1 MKWQRQGQRQTKS
14 QIQVPARLPR
24 WLRNR
29 VLAANS
35 IAAALLAAAPARALA
50 QEFVKVEGK
59 LADNVPA
66 VPFVGIAY
74 GVIWLAVLVYVV
86 SVARG
91 LGRVNAEIAELRRKI
106 DGAGANR
113 K

>member
-1 MKWQRQGQRQTKS
+1 MKKLS
-14 QIQVPARLPR
+14 RL
-24 WLRNR
+24 LKIVSMAAV
-29 VLAANS
+29 VLAAP
-35 IAAALLAAAPARALA
+35 AAALA
-50 QEFVKVEGK
+50 QEFQKVDETKK

-74 GVIWLAVLVYVV
+74 GVIWLAVLVYVI

-91 LGRVNAEIAELRRKI
+91 LARVNGDLDELRKKL
-106 DGAGANR
+106 DGAAR

>member
-1 MKWQRQGQRQTKS
+1 MKKLS
-14 QIQVPARLPR
+14 RL
-24 WLRNR
+24 LVKIISMAAV
-29 VLAANS
+29 VLAAP
-35 IAAALLAAAPARALA
+35 AAALA
-50 QEFVKVEGK
+50 QEFQKVDETKK

-74 GVIWLAVLVYVV
+74 GVIWLAVLVYVL

-91 LGRVNAEIAELRRKI
+91 LGRVNSEMDELKRKLER
-106 DGAGANR
+106 AGAER

>member
-1 MKWQRQGQRQTKS
+1 MKKLS
-14 QIQVPARLPR
+14 RL
-24 WLRNR
+24 LKIISMAAV
-29 VLAANS
+29 VLAAP
-35 IAAALLAAAPARALA
+35 AAALA
-50 QEFVKVEGK
+50 QEFQKVDETKK

-74 GVIWLAVLVYVV
+74 GVIWLAVLIYVI

-91 LGRVNAEIAELRRKI
+91 LARVNSDLDELRKKL
-106 DGAGANR
+106 DGAGAAR

>member
-1 MKWQRQGQRQTKS
+1 MAEQKAEPDPDPGPT
-14 QIQVPARLPR
+14 PP
-24 WLRNR
+24 
-29 VLAANS
+29 LAAQPRPGVIS

-91 LGRVNAEIAELRRKI
+91 LGRVNARDRRAAPQ
-106 DGAGANR
+106 D
-113 K
+113 

>member
-1 MKWQRQGQRQTKS
+1 MKMQRRRQWQRQRQRQIS
-14 QIQVPARLPR
+14 ARLPR
-24 WLRNR
+24 WLRDR
-29 VLAANS
+29 VLGVLS

-106 DGAGANR
+106 DGAGASR